1 MSLLEKNKLISD
13 ESKLPIQV
21 VISLKVLSNHLAF
34 RANEHSNESYG
45 LSNTFEIAIKKFAQ
59 HPTNFINENVINSID
74 SISYNRTWQ
83 NFTNL
88 KNKK

>member
-1 MSLLEKNKLISD
+1 MSLLEKDKLISD

-45 LSNTFEIAIKKFAQ
+45 LSNTFEIAIKKFEQ
-59 HPTNFINENVINSID
+59 HPTTNFINENVINSIGVHFLQ
-74 SISYNRTWQ
+74 Q
-83 NFTNL
+83 NMATFY
-88 KNKK
+88 